1 MPIKRSRCPSALLCS
16 RTDVYW
22 CHCCFWGSSGNSHR
36 LGAGLRNGLQR
47 CVGSP
52 GDWESEGQED
62 LKISPQ
68 RDGVGEFETGSSWRC
83 SMEGQE
89 GAGAWGRDLPR
100 AVSTWIVISTRLSF
114 QWFCT
119 RALLLPS
126 VGLQPAD
133 DAGPCYPVSLNFC
146 GCTFPIFFHPF
157 YCGNLCILSVCCQV
171 LLEVSLIH
179 KDLFKAILS
188 EAWRKFS
195 HHLPSWMYNKHLYHL
210 LNS

>member
-1 MPIKRSRCPSALLCS
+1 MPKCSPVQQNWCLLMSLLFLGELWEQPSVGRRVEEWSAEMCRQPRGL
-16 RTDVYW
+16 
-22 CHCCFWGSSGNSHR
+22 GIG
-36 LGAGLRNGLQR
+36 GAG
-47 CVGSP
+47 GSKNQP
-52 GDWESEGQED
+52 PKGWC
-62 LKISPQ
+62 
-68 RDGVGEFETGSSWRC
+68 RGVWDSWRC

-89 GAGAWGRDLPR
+89 GAGAWGKDLPR
-100 AVSTWIVISTRLSF
+100 AVSTWIVISTRFSF

-126 VGLQPAD
+126 VGLQPAA

-146 GCTFPIFFHPF
+146 GRTFPNFFQPF

>member
-1 MPIKRSRCPSALLCS
+1 MF
-16 RTDVYW
+16 TDVIAVFGAALGTAIGW
-22 CHCCFWGSSGNSHR
+22 AQGWARVCRDVSAAQGTG
-36 LGAGLRNGLQR
+36 LGGAG
-47 CVGSP
+47 S
-52 GDWESEGQED
+52 
-62 LKISPQ
+62 KISPQ
-68 RDGVGEFETGSSWRC
+68 RDGAGEFETGSSWRC

-89 GAGAWGRDLPR
+89 GAGARGRDLPR
-100 AVSTWIVISTRLSF
+100 AVSTWIVISTGFSF

-133 DAGPCYPVSLNFC
+133 DAGPGYPVSLNFC
-146 GCTFPIFFHPF
+146 GRTFPIFFQPF